1 MTQTKTRALTEG
13 ALMVAAATAL
23 SYVKLLELPQGGS
36 VCIGMLPIFLYCAR
50 WGCKES
56 FLASFAYG
64 LLQLIF
70 DGAYAWGPTSM
81 LLDYVLA
88 YGVLGVACLFRK
100 QKGGVY
106 IGTVVGCL
114 CRFLVHFISGI
125 TIYRIYEP
133 TELFNTTFANPYI
146 LRRLQRQLHGDRLG
160 ALPRHHRAALPPV
173 IPLFRAAGDSRGS
186 KEKSGA

>member
-1 MTQTKTRALTEG
+1 
-13 ALMVAAATAL
+13 MVAAATAL

-146 LRRLQRQLHGDRLG
+146 YSAAYNGSYMVIDLVLCLVIT
-160 ALPRHHRAALPPV
+160 ALLYRPLSRYFAPQETVAAVKRNQGPEL
-173 IPLFRAAGDSRGS
+173 
-186 KEKSGA
+186 

>member
-70 DGAYAWGPTSM
+70 DGNYAWGPTSM
-81 LLDYVLA
+81 LFDYVLA
-88 YGVLGVACLFRK
+88 YGVLGVACLPVPQAEGR
-100 QKGGVY
+100 
-106 IGTVVGCL
+106 
-114 CRFLVHFISGI
+114 RVHRHG
-125 TIYRIYEP
+125 
-133 TELFNTTFANPYI
+133 
-146 LRRLQRQLHGDRLG
+146 RRLPVP
-160 ALPRHHRAALPPV
+160 LPRPLHQRHHDLPH
-173 IPLFRAAGDSRGS
+173 L
-186 KEKSGA
+186 

>member
-88 YGVLGVACLFRK
+88 FGVLGVACLFRK
-100 QKGGVY
+100 QKGGVFV
-106 IGTVVGCL
+106 GTVVGCV
-114 CRFLVHFISGI
+114 CRFIVHFISGV
-125 TIYRIYEP
+125 TIYKILAP
-133 TELFNTTFANPYI
+133 TEFMKWTFTSPSAYSLVYNGSYMLPNTI
-146 LRRLQRQLHGDRLG
+146 LAVVIC
-160 ALPRHHRAALPPV
+160 ALLIKPAAKLP
-173 IPLFRAAGDSRGS
+173 AA
-186 KEKSGA
+186 E

>member
-70 DGAYAWGPTSM
+70 STALTPGARPRCCLTMCSPMAYSAWP
-81 LLDYVLA
+81 
-88 YGVLGVACLFRK
+88 ACSVSR
-100 QKGGVY
+100 
-106 IGTVVGCL
+106 
-114 CRFLVHFISGI
+114 
-125 TIYRIYEP
+125 
-133 TELFNTTFANPYI
+133 
-146 LRRLQRQLHGDRLG
+146 
-160 ALPRHHRAALPPV
+160 RAACTSARSLAV
-173 IPLFRAAGDSRGS
+173 CAVSSSTSSAA
-186 KEKSGA
+186 